1 MKKKNSISRLLKKC
15 VEFDP
20 DSVCSFFSLRRYQQE
35 QRSEYINSGKHMLIC
50 WSRRAGKD
58 AFTFKL
64 ADEECQTPNRRVFYF
79 LPTIKQAVLV
89 LIDGVL
95 DDGRSFLETI
105 VDVSKLKM
113 TSRGNYLH
121 SDNTIRYKNGS
132 IIYLF
137 GADTADTKIGSNA
150 NLIIF
155 SEAGP
160 MYDKFKM
167 LLNKLLPSVGLTKG
181 KIIAV
186 STPRY
191 GSFFNEMFNNPEVDS
206 EWYKSRLSAYDLTL
220 DDGTRV
226 YTDEDLEKKK
236 VTMSVEEFEQEY
248 LANTTI
254 ANNSSI
260 YGKSI
265 EMATYVDD
273 FKPSSSEK
281 VFVSMDLGVSDGYSL
296 VFGVVRNS
304 KVVVLH
310 HHMNNNQPNDYYGNY
325 ILSWGKQYGLSV
337 RNFQLIVPHDG
348 ANRMDLGNVLM
359 SRAQMYMRQ
368 GFSQPV
374 ILKAV
379 DVLRTIECLRSSMQH
394 QDIVFAKNVSVSTM
408 LDKLKS
414 YEWKVNKAD
423 GSIVYIPEHG
433 VKQSASN
440 IADSVEYMTLYF
452 FANKYLEDKK
462 VNSQVESFSIL
473 KKR

>member
-20 DSVCSFFSLRRYQQE
+20 DSICSLFSLRRYQQE

-248 LANTTI
+248 MANTVI

-296 VFGVVRNS
+296 VFSVIRNN

-310 HHMNNNQPNDYYGNY
+310 HYINNNQPNDHYGNY
-325 ILSWGKQYGLSV
+325 ILSWGKQYNLNHG
-337 RNFQLIVPHDG
+337 NFQLIIPHDG
-348 ANRMDLGNVLM
+348 SNRMDLGNVLM

-368 GFSQPV
+368 GFSQPI
-374 ILKAV
+374 ILRAV
-379 DVLRTIECLRSSMQH
+379 DVLKGIECLRSCIQH
-394 QDIVFAKNVSVSTM
+394 GDIMFAKNSSVTGM
-408 LDKLKS
+408 LNHLKS
-414 YEWKVNKAD
+414 YEWQVNKSD
-423 GSIVYIPEHG
+423 GSIVYVPNHG
-433 VKQSASN
+433 KGKSSSN
-440 IADSVEYMTLYF
+440 TADSIEYTALYF

-462 VNSQVESFSIL
+462 ANNSVGSFSYL
-473 KKR
+473 R